1 MSGSGAAPGRRG
13 PAEPGMGAS
22 SDATREALD
31 SGAMAVASI
40 RDVILGGQDGLVNV
54 LGLVLGLAVA
64 TGDGRVIVTAA
75 LAAMFAESIAMA
87 GVAYTSR
94 GAERDFARDA
104 RAGLLDALAARSAER
119 IADRRAALE
128 RAGVEPA
135 RIEGTLAAAA
145 EESAAWQDGFDRLE
159 RSLAPVR
166 EAHPL
171 RAAIVVG
178 LSTIVGSAV
187 PLVPFLLLP
196 VDSAMVVAIVA
207 AAAVLFIAGVQ
218 RARLTSV
225 PVLPAGLQMVAIGL
239 LSALAGY
246 LIGQALRSPA
256 A

>member
-1 MSGSGAAPGRRG
+1 MSGSGAAPSRRG
-13 PAEPGMGAS
+13 PTEPGMGAS
-22 SDATREALD
+22 SDATRESLA

-94 GAERDFARDA
+94 GAERDFASDA
-104 RAGLLDALAARSAER
+104 RAVLLDELAARSAER
-119 IADRRAALE
+119 LAGRRAALE

-135 RIEGTLAAAA
+135 RIEGTLAVAA
-145 EESAAWQDGFDRLE
+145 EESAAWRDSFDRLE

-196 VDSAMVVAIVA
+196 VGSAMVVAIVA
-207 AAAVLFIAGVQ
+207 AAAVLFIAGVE

>member
-1 MSGSGAAPGRRG
+1 MAGSGAAPSRPD
-13 PAEPGMGAS
+13 PAEQGMNAS
-22 SDATREALD
+22 SDEARP
-31 SGAMAVASI
+31 SVASSAMAVASI

-94 GAERDFARDA
+94 GAERDFATDA
-104 RAGLLDALAARSAER
+104 RANLLDDLAARSLAR
-119 IADRRAALE
+119 LADRRAALE

-135 RIEGTLAAAA
+135 RIEATLAAAF
-145 EESAAWQDGFDRLE
+145 EESAAWRDGFDRLE

-196 VDSAMVVAIVA
+196 VDSAMVVAVVA

-225 PVLPAGLQMVAIGL
+225 PVLSAGIQMVAIGL

-246 LIGQALRSPA
+246 LIGQALRSPGA
-256 A
+256 